1 MAGKWPKIRARS
13 TTKVSPWMSI
23 IAREV
28 EFARGAPP
36 QVYHA
41 VEQPDYVSIVAR
53 TKSGRFPL
61 VRQYRPTMEGF
72 TWELPCGLVDPG
84 EDPAETCRRELLE
97 ETGLAA
103 RSIHRLGDNSPC
115 TGRLNN
121 RIHAF
126 FVETGE
132 RIAEPEPGMIVETV
146 TARELVRMIQAGEF
160 VSQLHIGSLMLAQLY
175 GFIDL
180 PRMAAAKRIRR
191 APKPAHRKARV
202 K

>member
-1 MAGKWPKIRARS
+1 MAGKWPKIRSRS
-13 TTKVSPWMSI
+13 TTRVSPWMSI

-28 EFARGAPP
+28 EFARDAPP
-36 QVYHA
+36 QLYHA
-41 VEQPDYVSIVAR
+41 VEQADYVSIVAR

-61 VRQYRPTMEGF
+61 VRQYRPTIEAF
-72 TWELPCGLVDPG
+72 TWELPCGMVDPG

-103 RSIHRLGDNSPC
+103 RSIHRLGDSSPC

-126 FVETGE
+126 FVKTGE
-132 RIAEPEPGMIVETV
+132 QIAEPEPGIVVETV
-146 TARELVRMIQAGEF
+146 TARDLVRMIKAGEF
-160 VSQLHIGSLMLAQLY
+160 ISQLHIGSLMLAELY

-180 PRMAAAKRIRR
+180 PRRKPRSSARKR
-191 APKPAHRKARV
+191 
-202 K
+202 